1 MTDRDDLTEL
11 GFRTRGRPKLPD
23 SQRRREK
30 LIVALTS
37 EEMRDVMHRA
47 ADAPGGPMRIQDW
60 ARLLLLDGSVSSAAL
75 REIVERMERG
85 QSIEDLAADLAAIRK
100 LIGDAR

>member
-1 MTDRDDLTEL
+1 MSDRSDLTEL
-11 GFRTRGRPKLPD
+11 GYRTRGRPKLPE

-60 ARLLLLDGSVSSAAL
+60 ARLLLLDGSVSSNAL

-85 QSIEDLAADLAAIRK
+85 TSTDDLIAGLQEIK
-100 LIGDAR
+100 GLLGFP